1 MPPKQRKLTEKQ
13 QAEVET
19 LAAFLSIEQMADY
32 FGVSER
38 HMHNIMDRD
47 ESIRAAYKRG
57 RSKAIGKVAQGLL
70 QKALAGDTTSSIFYL
85 KTQARW
91 RETNP
96 PPPPKE
102 DDAKI
107 TVADLE
113 ARLATLANDGDKGAI
128 MAMLAAMDPK
138 RYGDRLKLSG
148 DVDAPLAFVSVEFVK
163 PKPKGD

>member
-1 MPPKQRKLTEKQ
+1 MPRPRRTLTEKQ

-38 HMHNIMDRD
+38 HMHNMMDRD

-91 RETNP
+91 RETS
-96 PPPPKE
+96 PPPKSE
-102 DDAKI
+102 SKV

-113 ARLATLANDGDKGAI
+113 SRLASLATDGDRVAI
-128 MAMLAAMDPK
+128 LSMLAALDPA
-138 RYGDRLKLSG
+138 RYGSPGRMTLAI
-148 DVDAPLAFVSVEFVK
+148 DAGSPVLDLLVNMANPVAKE
-163 PKPKGD
+163 